1 MELERKIHVYR
12 KCHVICFPK
21 HSKNLLLCLTKE
33 TVGPQRAPLM
43 GHHPSPGPTLANS
56 GRSSPLQAPRKE
68 GEEEGGCL
76 PSARSTTDHT
86 WLTVRRTPDNWA
98 P

>member
-43 GHHPSPGPTLANS
+43 GHPPPQPHPGKLRKVQPPAGSMEGRGGGGGMLAIS
-56 GRSSPLQAPRKE
+56 
-68 GEEEGGCL
+68 
-76 PSARSTTDHT
+76 
-86 WLTVRRTPDNWA
+86 
-98 P
+98 